1 MIAAA
6 GMPAVVAQ
14 HYVSDLNQSK
24 NAVFFQLQ
32 LRNLSNLGNNP
43 VEVLRDSIPSYQPLT
58 DEKAKK

>member
-1 MIAAA
+1 M
-6 GMPAVVAQ
+6 VAQ